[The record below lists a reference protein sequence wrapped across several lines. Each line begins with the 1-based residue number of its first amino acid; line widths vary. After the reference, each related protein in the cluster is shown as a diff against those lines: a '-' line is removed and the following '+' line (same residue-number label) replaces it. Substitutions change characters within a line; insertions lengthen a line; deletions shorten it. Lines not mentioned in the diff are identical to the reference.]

1 MIPSSNNRLHE
12 EGLQSKPSSHHHQQQ
27 QLNMYNS
34 NNAQLLP
41 NISSNNM
48 MLQSPMDSLE
58 ASTLARS
65 FTHLPTLTQFT
76 DSISQV

>member
-12 EGLQSKPSSHHHQQQ
+12 EGLQSKSSSHHHQQQ
-27 QLNMYNS
+27 LNIYN
-34 NNAQLLP
+34 NNSQLLP

-48 MLQSPMDSLE
+48 MLQSPMNSLE
-58 ASTLARS
+58 TSTLARS